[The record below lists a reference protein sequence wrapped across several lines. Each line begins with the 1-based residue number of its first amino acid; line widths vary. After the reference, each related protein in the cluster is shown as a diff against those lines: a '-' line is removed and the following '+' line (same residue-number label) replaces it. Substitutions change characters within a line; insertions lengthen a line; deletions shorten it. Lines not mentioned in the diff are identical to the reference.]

1 MSLLGLVN
9 PGLTCDAIT
18 LKNACAISGE
28 KIVYEL
34 AFDVGRLVN
43 VHAPTATG
51 FAERKP
57 AW

>member
-1 MSLLGLVN
+1 VSLLGLVN

-34 AFDVGRLVN
+34 AFDVGL
-43 VHAPTATG
+43 
-51 FAERKP
+51 
-57 AW
+57 